1 MFCVRTQYVLY
12 IPYIASGIHTQQKKI
27 YIYIYIQGYARDPLR
42 LIECEILL
50 MYTCIYTPTITG
62 GEAATF
68 GASMLRS
75 YQEEQRLVTEN
86 ALVRSQLDALRRQCA
101 QEGEWRSDARQLQGR
116 ISGAGML
123 LWRG

>member
-1 MFCVRTQYVLY
+1 MSCISLHCIRNSY
-12 IPYIASGIHTQQKKI
+12 PKKTKKRDI
-27 YIYIYIQGYARDPLR
+27 EGYARDPLR
-42 LIECEILL
+42 LIECGILL